1 MPGKKKTTPHPSL
14 RTLGR
19 AIRASREEAGYS
31 QESFA
36 RHAGLD
42 RSYYGAVERGVFN
55 LTFESLVK
63 IAAGLNV
70 GLGELCTRAD
80 KKARELRREEA
91 SNSPVPEGTLN

>member
-1 MPGKKKTTPHPSL
+1 MPGKRTTPHLSL
-14 RTLGR
+14 RALGL
-19 AIRASREEAGYS
+19 AIRSSREEAGYS

-63 IAAGLNV
+63 IAAGLRV
-70 GLGELCTRAD
+70 GLGELCTRGD
-80 KKARELRREEA
+80 RKARELRREEA
-91 SNSPVPEGTLN
+91 STRLYPRAR

>member
-1 MPGKKKTTPHPSL
+1 MPSKKATTHPSQ
-14 RTLGR
+14 RALGL
-19 AIRASREEAGYS
+19 AIRTFREEAGYS

-80 KKARELRREEA
+80 EKVRELRKMA
-91 SNSPVPEGTLN
+91 A

>member
-1 MPGKKKTTPHPSL
+1 MPGKKTTTHPSQ
-14 RTLGR
+14 RALGL
-19 AIRASREEAGYS
+19 AIRTFREEAGYS

-55 LTFESLVK
+55 LTFESLVG
-63 IAAGLNV
+63 IAAGLNL

-80 KKARELRREEA
+80 KKARELRREA
-91 SNSPVPEGTLN
+91 A

>member
-1 MPGKKKTTPHPSL
+1 MPSKRTTPHPSL
-14 RTLGR
+14 RALGLT
-19 AIRASREEAGYS
+19 IRSSREEAGYS

-42 RSYYGAVERGVFN
+42 RSYYGAVERGAFN

-80 KKARELRREEA
+80 EKSRELRRA
-91 SNSPVPEGTLN
+91 AA

>member
-1 MPGKKKTTPHPSL
+1 MAGKKKATPHPSL
-14 RTLGR
+14 RALGL
-19 AIRASREEAGYS
+19 AIRGSREEAGYS

-42 RSYYGAVERGVFN
+42 RSYYGAVERGAFN

-63 IAAGLNV
+63 IAVGLGV

-80 KKARELRREEA
+80 RKARELRREEA
-91 SNSPVPEGTLN
+91 STSLYPRAR

>member
-1 MPGKKKTTPHPSL
+1 MPNKKATTHPSQ
-14 RTLGR
+14 RALGL
-19 AIRASREEAGYS
+19 AIRTFREEAGYS

-55 LTFESLVK
+55 LTFESLLR

-80 KKARELRREEA
+80 KKARELRRA
-91 SNSPVPEGTLN
+91 TA

>member
-1 MPGKKKTTPHPSL
+1 MPSNKTTTHPSQ
-14 RTLGR
+14 RALGL
-19 AIRASREEAGYS
+19 AIRTFREEAGYS

-55 LTFESLVK
+55 LTFESLIR
-63 IAAGLNV
+63 IAGGLGV

-80 KKARELRREEA
+80 KRARELRREEVSTSVYPRA
-91 SNSPVPEGTLN
+91 R

>member
-1 MPGKKKTTPHPSL
+1 MPNKKTKHPSL
-14 RTLGR
+14 QALGV

-42 RSYYGAVERGVFN
+42 RSYYGAVERGAFN
-55 LTFESLVK
+55 LTFETLVK
-63 IAAGLNV
+63 VAVGLDV

-91 SNSPVPEGTLN
+91 ATSVYPRAR